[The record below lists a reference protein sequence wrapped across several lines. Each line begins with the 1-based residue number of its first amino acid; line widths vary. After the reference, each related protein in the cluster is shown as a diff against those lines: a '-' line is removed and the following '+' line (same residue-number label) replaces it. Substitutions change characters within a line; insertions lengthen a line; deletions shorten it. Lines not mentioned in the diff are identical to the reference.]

1 MPFDQAPSAVR
12 EPPVTSMV
20 MLPAPRS
27 SVVMGDVL
35 KLVVVMS
42 GVRTSIWT
50 SVILPTARLHVIIDV
65 RPVTT
70 SPSHRLVWAAASP
83 ALRTRANP
91 KASAAAHPHSH
102 LRGTPVPAA
111 LATMGLVREGG
122 GAAAFIWWN
131 RIGRKDV
138 GGRVEIAGCVAS
150 LPVPTCNHT
159 DLLIHDGTF
168 FLLSRSGGDVPH
180 EAPAPSA
187 TKECHRRR

>member
-1 MPFDQAPSAVR
+1 MPFDPSAFGRQGVAR
-12 EPPVTSMV
+12 HVD
-20 MLPAPRS
+20 
-27 SVVMGDVL
+27 GDFPCA
-35 KLVVVMS
+35 
-42 GVRTSIWT
+42 
-50 SVILPTARLHVIIDV
+50 SVINGDGGCVEVRCRDVGVPGVDMDVSHTADGTIVDV
-65 RPVTT
+65 R
-70 SPSHRLVWAAASP
+70 SPSHRFWAAASP

-91 KASAAAHPHSH
+91 RASAAVHPHSD
-102 LRGTPVPAA
+102 LWDTPAA
-111 LATMGLVREGG
+111 LATMGLVREGE

-159 DLLIHDGTF
+159 DLFIHDGTF